1 MTEQPVP
8 RRARTIGR
16 VALVAAL
23 AVAAACSGD
32 DDDDADE
39 SVPTT
44 TAPDDTTPATEAAP
58 GTSAAPAGPP
68 GLVLGFVLP
77 GAGLLNELSIGQ
89 QRGITLAVEDLNAAG
104 GVLGGTVEWISAA
117 EAADR
122 TMDDIVAELQGGGA
136 TAFVG
141 TVGSDSA
148 PEMQRVMAQLGSIT
162 CSASATRPSL
172 TEPEGAPS
180 FFRTAIKDNAQAA
193 FIADRI
199 MAPAEG
205 EPPQRVVVVGRDDT
219 YGAELAGAL
228 TAELAA
234 RGAETVVVS
243 YPSRRVQLSAEG
255 AEVAAANGDVVVAIT
270 AGEAP
275 RLLAAM
281 IDAGVPADRIV
292 GLDGMYVPRI
302 AEQTF
307 PDNPARLDGLT
318 VIASTGDR
326 AFASR
331 LESVPASQDQVSYG
345 AQMYDCAVTMAL
357 AAAAAGS
364 ADPAA
369 ISTQIQAVTSGGRVC
384 SNPGDCLGLLA
395 ANEDIDYDGATGGI
409 AIDANGDVT
418 TARITTLRVAE
429 ATLQEIA
436 AEDVDLVALARQ
448 DVYAAALFTA
458 QVQQT
463 LKLLGFYEGPV
474 TGVWDQATTDAV
486 VALQQQ
492 LGVPETGQWDEATDA
507 AFRAR
512 YGDLVGNLSTS
523 IESIQLGLTELGL
536 YTGPIDGRWSAE
548 LSESIRAL
556 QRQLGVPETGVV
568 DLATL
573 RALYAANAPE
583 PAPAP
588 TTVATTTPP
597 PPAPTQPA
605 PTQPPPTE
613 PPPPATSNDRA
624 AGRRDAVRRARQ
636 RRAVHDSARTV
647 GVDRLLRARSE
658 RACTR
663 CSPRPTT
670 RSPPQ
675 RPTSLA
681 SARRHCSRTTSRQGI
696 YPASGFFDGLL
707 VETIYGD
714 R

>member
-1 MTEQPVP
+1 MT
-8 RRARTIGR
+8 
-16 VALVAAL
+16 
-23 AVAAACSGD
+23 
-32 DDDDADE
+32 DDADE

-117 EAADR
+117 EAANR
-122 TMDDIVAELQGGGA
+122 TMDDVVGELQGGGA

-148 PEMQRVMAQLGSIT
+148 PELQRVMAQLGSIT

-270 AGEAP
+270 AAEAP

-326 AFASR
+326 AFESR
-331 LESVPASQDQVSYG
+331 WSRCRRRRTRCRTAPR
-345 AQMYDCAVTMAL
+345 C
-357 AAAAAGS
+357 
-364 ADPAA
+364 
-369 ISTQIQAVTSGGRVC
+369 
-384 SNPGDCLGLLA
+384 
-395 ANEDIDYDGATGGI
+395 
-409 AIDANGDVT
+409 T
-418 TARITTLRVAE
+418 TA
-429 ATLQEIA
+429 
-436 AEDVDLVALARQ
+436 
-448 DVYAAALFTA
+448 
-458 QVQQT
+458 
-463 LKLLGFYEGPV
+463 P
-474 TGVWDQATTDAV
+474 
-486 VALQQQ
+486 
-492 LGVPETGQWDEATDA
+492 
-507 AFRAR
+507 
-512 YGDLVGNLSTS
+512 
-523 IESIQLGLTELGL
+523 
-536 YTGPIDGRWSAE
+536 
-548 LSESIRAL
+548 
-556 QRQLGVPETGVV
+556 
-568 DLATL
+568 
-573 RALYAANAPE
+573 
-583 PAPAP
+583 
-588 TTVATTTPP
+588 
-597 PPAPTQPA
+597 
-605 PTQPPPTE
+605 
-613 PPPPATSNDRA
+613 
-624 AGRRDAVRRARQ
+624 
-636 RRAVHDSARTV
+636 
-647 GVDRLLRARSE
+647 
-658 RACTR
+658 
-663 CSPRPTT
+663 
-670 RSPPQ
+670 
-675 RPTSLA
+675 
-681 SARRHCSRTTSRQGI
+681 
-696 YPASGFFDGLL
+696 
-707 VETIYGD
+707 
-714 R
+714 